1 MEILKVRVTDQL
13 VGLRLDTAL
22 SRALPDLSRAQIRKL
37 IDSGHVTGPSSQK
50 AAIKVQAG
58 WEYQLEIA
66 EPEVA
71 LHPQPVEFDLVHED
85 PEFLVVDKPAGLVVH
100 PAVGHRDGTLVHGLL
115 HRFGK
120 LSRLGSPDRPGIV
133 HRLDKD
139 TSGLLVVARTDFAYK
154 SLTRQIVERSAI
166 RRYRAIVCGHMTQA
180 SGTIVAA
187 IGRSSRD
194 RKVMRVDRAGRDAET
209 KFRVEMSLGPCDVVR
224 LKLETGRT
232 HQIRVHLRHMGKPV
246 FGDPTYGG
254 RSGWAVNLP
263 VDERRLVVAALKV
276 LKRQALHAEELSFL
290 HPRTEERL
298 TFHSELPDD
307 IARVLEVMGS

>member
-1 MEILKVRVTDQL
+1 MEILHVRVTDQL

-22 SRALPDLSRAQIRKL
+22 SRALPELSRAQIRKL
-37 IDSGHVTGPSSQK
+37 IDSGHVKGPSSGK

-58 WEYQLEIA
+58 WEYQVEREEPVIA
-66 EPEVA
+66 I
-71 LHPQPVEFDLVHED
+71 HPQPVEFGLVHED
-85 PEFLVVDKPAGLVVH
+85 PEFLVIDKPAGLVVH

-120 LSRLGSPDRPGIV
+120 LSILGSPDRPGIV

-154 SLTRQIVERSAI
+154 SLTGQISDRSAV
-166 RRYRAIVCGHMTQA
+166 RRYRAIVCGHMTQP

-187 IGRSSRD
+187 IGRSRRD
-194 RKVMRVDRAGRDAET
+194 RKVMRVDRVGRAAET
-209 KFRVEMSLGPCDVVR
+209 KYRVEVSLGPCDVVKLR
-224 LKLETGRT
+224 LETGRT

-254 RSGWAVNLP
+254 RGGWATNLP
-263 VDERRLVVAALKV
+263 VEERRRVVAALKV

-290 HPRTEERL
+290 HPKTQERL
-298 TFHSELPDD
+298 TFHSELPED
-307 IARVLEVMGS
+307 ICKVLELMGS